1 MRPEQEI
8 LARQIQKLQENT
20 KLQDK
25 HRQVKT
31 KQVKT
36 REGRGGKL
44 EKAGQGGGGQGNMG
58 SGSSLPVTSQLTFI
72 IHQIIIY
79 QVIKSLLLGHGQS
92 YLYGTVLDCK

>member
-36 REGRGGKL
+36 REGRGGKG
-44 EKAGQGGGGQGNMG
+44 EKAGQGRGGQGNMG
-58 SGSSLPVTSQLTFI
+58 SRSPLPFPSR
-72 IHQIIIY
+72 
-79 QVIKSLLLGHGQS
+79 
-92 YLYGTVLDCK
+92 D

>member
-36 REGRGGKL
+36 REGRGGKG
-44 EKAGQGGGGQGNMG
+44 ERAGQGRA
-58 SGSSLPVTSQLTFI
+58 I
-72 IHQIIIY
+72 
-79 QVIKSLLLGHGQS
+79 
-92 YLYGTVLDCK
+92 